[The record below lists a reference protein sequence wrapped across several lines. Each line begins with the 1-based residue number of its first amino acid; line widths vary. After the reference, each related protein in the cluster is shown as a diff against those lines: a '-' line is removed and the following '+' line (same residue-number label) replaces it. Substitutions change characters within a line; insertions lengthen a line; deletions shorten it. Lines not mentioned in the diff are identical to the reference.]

1 MHFTVMNWESPT
13 TRSNVFGVVDA
24 ANPKLLPTLSP
35 KGFWAHFADVEG
47 ARFAAAEA
55 AEAAIAA
62 HGFYLLGA
70 TDINLPNMF
79 GSLGRRLIWWIWKPN
94 LHTETGPFR
103 TAPCTA
109 ARLRHGL
116 DRIGSGLDW

>member
-1 MHFTVMNWESPT
+1 MHFSVMNWESPT
-13 TRSNVFGVVDA
+13 TRSKSVFGVVDA
-24 ANPKLLPTLSP
+24 ANPQLLPTLSP

-47 ARFAAAEA
+47 ARFADAEA

-79 GSLGRRLIWWIWKPN
+79 GSLGRRL
-94 LHTETGPFR
+94 T
-103 TAPCTA
+103 
-109 ARLRHGL
+109 
-116 DRIGSGLDW
+116 